1 MVRRRGRLSQLGGEK
16 RGYAP
21 AIFIAFTE
29 NEVGVG
35 FSEEIFFVKFLSIKL
50 KMQRLLLSKFTKN
63 TGCHKNVL
71 NAADHSSNTV
81 LYCVVL
87 LPLVL

>member
-1 MVRRRGRLSQLGGEK
+1 MDGLRRMGWLRLTQLGGGK
-16 RGYAP
+16 GGGCAP

-35 FSEEIFFVKFLSIKL
+35 FSEEIFFVKFLSVKL
-50 KMQRLLLSKFTKN
+50 EMQRLLLSKTTKN

-71 NAADHSSNTV
+71 NAED
-81 LYCVVL
+81 
-87 LPLVL
+87 